1 MGYSLTFSFYLFYA
15 FCEHFTIT
23 GLILRKLWGVFPRQ
37 VHMISAYFMIYAK
50 MKNSNNFTF
59 DSGINLKLSHKQDI
73 DMKNDSC
80 DFHQNLTS

>member
-1 MGYSLTFSFYLFYA
+1 
-15 FCEHFTIT
+15 
-23 GLILRKLWGVFPRQ
+23 
-37 VHMISAYFMIYAK
+37 MISAYFMIYAK
-50 MKNSNNFTF
+50 IKNSNNFTF